1 MPLEIRMDA
10 DFLPMPPWTQFFMAL
25 GENFSDYYDLH
36 GGSLKMA
43 VVTPARNFAATM
55 LALGIV
61 KARVRKIDLATYFES
76 LIHYPKDTPVLLYN
90 SGRRRNGLLKGSA
103 VLNGTRYV
111 RVQVQNESG
120 GDLTE
125 YIQEKLAESVVV
137 REGADIPKLP
147 KSQRG
152 RRAEP
157 FPPIWR
163 QFSNKAPYGP
173 ERTDVVLVGRP
184 KELDTEANW
193 EIRTAEGD
201 RFCSGRIQDLL
212 SLVGLSGVGP
222 VHHGMMVSNRI
233 RKPKLPTPDTVVL
246 FSDSS
251 TYVRLAAKL
260 QTRCSIVVIDRL
272 SSHCTE
278 AIQMF
283 NASYAGRTGA
293 KVLLQVAPP
302 PGVEYL
308 AYREEQ

>member
-1 MPLEIRMDA
+1 MLLEIRMDA

-25 GENFSDYYDLH
+25 GETFSDYYDFH

-43 VVTPARNFAATM
+43 VVAPARNFAATM

-61 KARVRKIDLATYFES
+61 KARAHKINLATYFDS
-76 LIHYPKDTPVLLYN
+76 LTHYPKDTPVLLYN
-90 SGRRRNGLLKGSA
+90 SGRRLNGLLKGNE

-111 RVQVQNESG
+111 RVQVQNKSG

-125 YIQEKLAESVVV
+125 FISEKLAESVVV
-137 REGADIPKLP
+137 REGAAIPKLP

-163 QFSNKAPYGP
+163 PFSNKAPYGP
-173 ERTDVVLVGRP
+173 ERTDVIIAGRP
-184 KELDTEANW
+184 KEIDKEANW

-201 RFCSGRIQDLL
+201 RFCPGRIQDLL
-212 SLVGLSGVGP
+212 SLDGVSGVGP
-222 VHHGMMVSNRI
+222 VQHGKMVSNRI

-246 FSDSS
+246 FSDAS
-251 TYVRLAAKL
+251 TYVRLADKF

-278 AIQMF
+278 AIEMF
-283 NASYAGRTGA
+283 NASYAERTGA

-308 AYREEQ
+308 AYREDQ